1 MRFFRKVINR
11 LISFSH
17 PYFRGP
23 DYNANWKL
31 SKSII
36 NKMLNGQELQLI
48 DIGARDFSLGELD
61 GFRSLC
67 DYIAFDADKEEAL
80 RLKRS
85 KQGYSFARF
94 RVIPLYVGNKIGEK
108 DFHIYNSPGESSSLH
123 PDKYFAKAFNSN
135 LAIKKTVLVNE
146 STLDEITSENSL
158 NPDFIKLDTQGTE
171 LDILKNAD
179 NAIKECLM
187 IESEVEIIPMYSGQ
201 SLFHDVS
208 SFLYKKDFQML
219 YLNRVF
225 TQKKYSKKTC
235 RGQLIFADALY
246 GITINKA
253 LTLPIEKQLK
263 YCCLLI
269 NYGLI
274 DSAIELHDSNPLIS
288 KNSTAITAYLK
299 KYRTEVKFNSLIKI
313 IFIGFINKFVIWLL
327 SKIKTNGL
335 HYDSDRS
342 WNIR

>member
-1 MRFFRKVINR
+1 MFKKFVKS

-17 PYFRGP
+17 PYFRVP
-23 DYNANWKL
+23 DFNANWKL
-31 SKSII
+31 PKGII
-36 NKMLNGQELQLI
+36 KKMLNGKELQLI

-67 DYIAFDADKEEAL
+67 DYIAFDADKEAAL
-80 RLKRS
+80 RLKQS
-85 KQGYSFARF
+85 KQVNSFARF
-94 RVIPLYVGNKIGEK
+94 RVIPLYVGNQIGEK
-108 DFHIYNSPGESSSLH
+108 DFHIYNSPGESSSLY

-146 STLDEITSENSL
+146 STLDEIASQNSL
-158 NPDFIKLDTQGTE
+158 NPDFIKVDTQGTE

-187 IESEVEIIPMYSGQ
+187 IESEAEIIPIYSGQ
-201 SLFHDVS
+201 SLLHDVS
-208 SFLYKKDFQML
+208 SFLYEKDFQIL

-225 TQKKYSKKTC
+225 TQKKYSKKSC
-235 RGQLIFADALY
+235 RGQLIFVDALY
-246 GITINKA
+246 GITVKKA

-288 KNSTAITAYLK
+288 KNSRAITEYLK
-299 KYRTEVKFNSLIKI
+299 EYRTEVKLNSLIKI
-313 IFIGFINKFVIWLL
+313 IFIGCINKFVIWLL
-327 SKIKTNGL
+327 SIIKTNGL
-335 HYDSDRS
+335 HFDSDRS